1 MGKVHSILL
10 LPVLSVVLSLILS
23 SVFLAG
29 CGNDKSSSVPV
40 ITNSARICNVQD
52 SKNAALWEYMNDWY
66 WDDALDQTTNP
77 SDFDSLQALINDIK
91 EKNPIDRFS
100 FIITKQAYNDIF
112 VNSVTFDFGLS
123 ARIDEANKELVVGFV
138 YDNSNAKAIGMRRGD
153 RIVKIEGESIDDA
166 ITDGSFQSGEFWA
179 NHNDKEQVEFT
190 WRTVDNEIK
199 TMSKSTVNTHS
210 VLATQ
215 IIGSELGKVGYLVY
229 DSFTASSERELND
242 AFKYFEEQA
251 IDELIV
257 DLRYNHGGS
266 SHTSNQLATQIG
278 GDNVLGRIY
287 NTERYNANHSNYNR
301 DVLFN
306 LFDGTNPLSL
316 ARVVFLTTEESASGS
331 EVIINSLKPHI
342 DVKVVGQRTYGKPVG
357 MRVVEL
363 CEQMIFAI
371 TTQNY
376 NAEGFG
382 DFFDGIPVDCA
393 AEDTIP
399 GDWGV
404 NNDPLLNEAMYL
416 LNNGECSVAGMSNR
430 SQNTLFDPHNK
441 KEFSEL
447 LLRNY

>member
-1 MGKVHSILL
+1 MEKILSFLL
-10 LPVLSVVLSLILS
+10 LFVLSL
-23 SVFLAG
+23 VFLAG
-29 CGNDKSSSVPV
+29 CGNENSSSLPV

-66 WDDALDQTTNP
+66 LWNDALDQTTNP
-77 SDFDSLQALINDIK
+77 SDFDSLQALIDDIK

-100 FIITKQAYNDIF
+100 FIMPKQSYNDVF

-123 ARIDEANKELVVGFV
+123 TRIDEVNKELIVSFV
-138 YDNSNAKAIGMRRGD
+138 YDNSNAQVIGMIRGD
-153 RIVKIEGESIDDA
+153 RIVEIAGESISDA

-179 NHNDKEQVEFT
+179 NNEDKEQVEFT

-199 TMSKSTVNTHS
+199 TMSMSKSTVNTHS

-215 IIGSELGKVGYLVY
+215 IIESDVGKVGYLVY
-229 DSFTASSERELND
+229 DSFTASSESELNEV
-242 AFKYFEEQA
+242 FKYFEEQA

-266 SHTSNQLATQIG
+266 AHTSNQLATQIG
-278 GDNVLGRIY
+278 GDNVSGRLY
-287 NTERYNANHSNYNR
+287 NTQRYNANHSNENR

-306 LFDGTNPLSL
+306 LYEGTNPLSL
-316 ARVVFLTTEESASGS
+316 ARVVFLTTQESASGS
-331 EVIINSLKPHI
+331 EVLINSLKPHI
-342 DVKVVGQRTYGKPVG
+342 DVKIVGQRTYGKPVG

-363 CEQMIFAI
+363 CEQAIFAI

-376 NAEGFG
+376 NAEGYG

-393 AEDTIP
+393 AEDTVT

-404 NNDPLLNEAMYL
+404 NTDPMLHEAMYL
-416 LNNGECSVAGMSNR
+416 LNNGECSVSGRLNR
-430 SQNTLFDPHNK
+430 SKKPVFGPLKK
-441 KEFSEL
+441 KEYSEL
-447 LLRNY
+447 LLR